1 MKTRLSILS
10 LIAGILLI
18 SSCATTT
25 KYASSSAFEDAV
37 YQRPQS
43 GNYLVV
49 NTQQDSD
56 ANRLR
61 SRTKESNAVF
71 INGKLVEPV
80 YANEKGEVNINLEQE
95 KTYIILQE
103 GESFEDRL
111 TMFDTP
117 NYNINITF
125 STWDFY
131 NPWYWDMYY
140 IPRPGYRFG
149 GSLYYHPW
157 YNPWFRPWYSPVYS
171 YWGFYNNPWYWGWNR
186 HFYWGWERD
195 HYMGWHGGYH
205 WWPRH
210 PHTSHRDRYYGVRE
224 NPRRNN
230 NTYYRNQGVQSGGS
244 YRRDGRVEQ
253 VRGGRDNVQS
263 NAPNTQ
269 SLYRRDSR
277 RDDNQVRTSYQTQ
290 RNIERTSG
298 ESLDRRGSGGS
309 STVRR
314 ESGTTARSSNEQV
327 RTNRNSSSNNEVR
340 TTRNSGNNSSYRPSS
355 TSATRRSNVES
366 SRTNQ
371 SSTTQRSS
379 GNTSTQSRSSFSRSN
394 TESSS
399 ATRSTSTSSS
409 TSRSTSSSSSSS
421 SSSSTGSSS
430 GSSSGYRR

>member
-1 MKTRLSILS
+1 MKTRLSILW

-25 KYASSSAFEDAV
+25 RYTSSNTFEDAV

-43 GNYLVV
+43 GNYIVV

-56 ANRLR
+56 INRLR
-61 SRTKESNAVF
+61 NKTKESNAVF

-111 TMFDTP
+111 TMFDSP

-157 YNPWFRPWYSPVYS
+157 YNPWYRPWYSPVYS

-186 HFYWGWERD
+186 HFYWGWEMD
-195 HYMGWHGGYH
+195 HYMGWNSGGY

-210 PHTSHRDRYYGVRE
+210 PHTSHRDRYYGIRE
-224 NPRRNN
+224 NPRRSDN
-230 NTYYRNQGVQSGGS
+230 YYRNQGAQSGGS

-253 VRGGRDNVQS
+253 IRGGNENIQS
-263 NAPNTQ
+263 NSNRSE

-277 RDDNQVRTSYQTQ
+277 RNDSRVRTTYQTQ
-290 RNIERTSG
+290 SNIERTNG
-298 ESLDRRGSGGS
+298 ESIDRRGSGG
-309 STVRR
+309 TTMRR
-314 ESGTTARSSNEQV
+314 ESGTTS
-327 RTNRNSSSNNEVR
+327 
-340 TTRNSGNNSSYRPSS
+340 RNSGNQQVNSNRNSNRSTTYRPSS
-355 TSATRRSNVES
+355 TSTARRSSIES
-366 SRTNQ
+366 NRSGQ
-371 SSTTQRSS
+371 STTQRSS
-379 GNTSTQSRSSFSRSN
+379 GNVSTQSRSSYSRSN
-394 TESSS
+394 SGNSST
-399 ATRSTSTSSS
+399 ATRSSSSSTTTSSS
-409 TSRSTSSSSSSS
+409 SRSSSTSSSSSSS
-421 SSSSTGSSS
+421 SRSS